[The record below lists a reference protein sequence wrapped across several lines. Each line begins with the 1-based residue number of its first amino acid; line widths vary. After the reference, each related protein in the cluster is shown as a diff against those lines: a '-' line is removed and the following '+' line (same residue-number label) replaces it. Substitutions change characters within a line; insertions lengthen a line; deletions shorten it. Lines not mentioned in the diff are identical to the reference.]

1 MPKRKKIG
9 KISTFLRQFGS
20 QHGGQSAFRS
30 ELRNTN
36 EIPNSTKRGAG
47 DHVLRIRSRK
57 QIKKAS

>member
-1 MPKRKKIG
+1 MQKRKKLG

-20 QHGGQSAFRS
+20 NHGGQSTFRS
-30 ELRNTN
+30 DLRSAN

-47 DHVLRIRSRK
+47 NHVLRIRSRK